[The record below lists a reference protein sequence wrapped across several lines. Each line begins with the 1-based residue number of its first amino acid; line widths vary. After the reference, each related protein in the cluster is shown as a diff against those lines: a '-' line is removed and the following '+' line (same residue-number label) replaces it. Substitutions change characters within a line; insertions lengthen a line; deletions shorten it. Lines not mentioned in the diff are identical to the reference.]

1 MGIIMAEYK
10 HSFVNVTVLGRMNP
24 QILTHDWLVKN
35 KIITWRDFVTRDK
48 TKVPFSTYFNTPP
61 MTQLAYGPLIFT
73 IEESKFVLSDSK
85 AGIEKSKIYR
95 MADKYFDLLPHT
107 PLTKVGFNVQ
117 GILTFKNTKEMKEFD
132 SKYINCGEAL
142 KQMAIGKGERISF
155 AVSTKEGKAVYR
167 LTCTKHPEEPKAILG
182 GNCEFDI
189 KDSAGLLEI
198 LSDSVKYVEELGQQ
212 QREIAKI

>member
-1 MGIIMAEYK
+1 MAEYK

-24 QILTHDWLVKN
+24 QILTHDWLVKS

-48 TKVPFSTYFNTPP
+48 TKAPFSTYFNTPP
-61 MTQLAYGPLIFT
+61 MTQLAYGPLVFT
-73 IEESKFVLSDSK
+73 VEENKFVLLDSK
-85 AGIEKSKIYR
+85 AGIGKTKIYR
-95 MADKYFDLLPHT
+95 MAQQYFKLLSHT

-117 GILTFKNTKEMKEFD
+117 GALTFKNPKEMKAFD
-132 SKYINCGEAL
+132 SKYVNCGEAL
-142 KQMAIGKGERISF
+142 QQIAIGKGERISF

-189 KDSAGLLEI
+189 KDSTGLLEI
-198 LSDSVKYVEELGQQ
+198 LSDSGKYVEELGQQ
-212 QREIAKI
+212 QREMAKI